1 MTLRARMAA
10 GVPVAAAFLVLT
22 MVPAVSVE
30 DSMMLD
36 LRFRDSLARGVP
48 FSSEGEQPASRQ
60 PNEVQTPQRHIVQP
74 KRALHKSS
82 AEKP

>member
-1 MTLRARMAA
+1 MVA

-48 FSSEGEQPASRQ
+48 FSSEGEQSAPRQ
-60 PNEVQTPQRHIVQP
+60 PSEVRTPQGHIVKP
-74 KRALHKSS
+74 KRDLHKSS
-82 AEKP
+82 VEKR